1 MSKVKKILS
10 LPYIEVKKL
19 KYQHFQGIF
28 PTVTKQQFSNGILQD
43 LGKLNEKYVKKSTFL
58 AN

>member
-43 LGKLNEKYVKKSTFL
+43 LGKLNEKYVKKGTF
-58 AN
+58 

>member
-19 KYQHFQGIF
+19 KYQHFQGILQV
-28 PTVTKQQFSNGILQD
+28 VTKQQFYEDVLQN
-43 LGKLNEKYVKKSTFL
+43 LKKDDV
-58 AN
+58 